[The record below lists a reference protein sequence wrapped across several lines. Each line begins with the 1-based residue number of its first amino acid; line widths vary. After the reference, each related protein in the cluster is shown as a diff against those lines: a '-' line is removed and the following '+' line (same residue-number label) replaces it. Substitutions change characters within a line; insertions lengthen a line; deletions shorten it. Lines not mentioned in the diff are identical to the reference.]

1 MVDQTILIGL
11 ANLYIRLKLV
21 YSAFLAKKKKN
32 FSENLHLS
40 GKIIGLLNYFRIIM
54 ALIVQK
60 YGGTSV
66 GSTEKIKNVARRVL
80 KYQQRGDQV
89 VVVLSAMSGV
99 TNILE
104 GYAADMQEMPDP
116 RERDM
121 LLSSGEQVTIALL
134 AMAIK
139 AAGSDAVSLLGDQ
152 VRIRT
157 DKKHTNARIR
167 DIDTD
172 LIKKHLDEGKIV
184 TIAGFQGVAD
194 NGDIT
199 TLGRG
204 GSDTTAV
211 ALAAKLKADACEI
224 FTDVEGVY
232 TTDPNICS
240 EARKIDMITYDEM
253 LELASLGAKVLEIR
267 SVGLAKRYKV
277 PLHVRST
284 FSENEG
290 TWVVEEDKIMESM
303 LVSGITY
310 NKNEAR
316 ITIKK
321 VPDQPGIAAKI
332 FLPISDAGV
341 LVDMIIQNTRESHLT
356 DMTFTVMRNDY
367 TRTMELLKKVA
378 EEIGAESVTGDESI
392 VKVSIVGV
400 GMRNHSGI
408 ASTMFQIM
416 AHEGINLMMIST
428 SEIKVSCIIAEKY
441 TELAV
446 RALHSAFALE
456 KENMPVEEE

>member
-1 MVDQTILIGL
+1 
-11 ANLYIRLKLV
+11 
-21 YSAFLAKKKKN
+21 
-32 FSENLHLS
+32 
-40 GKIIGLLNYFRIIM
+40 M

-66 GSTEKIKNVARRVL
+66 GSTEKIKNVAKRVL
-80 KYQQRGDQV
+80 SYQEQGHQV
-89 VVVLSAMSGV
+89 VVVLSAMSGE
-99 TNILE
+99 TDRLLGLAGDI
-104 GYAADMQEMPDP
+104 QEIPDL
-116 RERDM
+116 REMDM
-121 LLSSGEQVTIALL
+121 LLSTGEQVTISLF
-134 AMAIK
+134 AMAVK

-152 VRIRT
+152 VRIHT
-157 DKKHTNARIR
+157 DDMHTKARIR
-167 DIDTD
+167 EIDTG
-172 LIKKHLDEGKIV
+172 LISKHLDAGKVV
-184 TIAGFQGVAD
+184 TIAGFQGVTD
-194 NGDIT
+194 SGDIT

-211 ALAAKLKADACEI
+211 ALAAALSADVCEI
-224 FTDVEGVY
+224 FTDVDGVY

-267 SVGLAKRYKV
+267 SVGLAKRYRV

-284 FSENEG
+284 FSEKDG

-367 TRTMELLKKVA
+367 ARTMEILKQVA
-378 EEIGAESVTGDESI
+378 EEIGAESVTGDEAI
-392 VKVSIVGV
+392 VKISIVGV

-416 AHEGINLMMIST
+416 ANEGINMMMIST

-446 RALHSAFALE
+446 RALHSAFALD